1 MRAKDKPESSGKVDD
16 SLNTTRAELQHLQ
29 EIDVTLDAVQKAVEG
44 KTVDIAGYFRKD
56 GLLYRH
62 WVPRGQEEVMA
73 VDQIVLPKKC

>member
-1 MRAKDKPESSGKVDD
+1 MTRKQKRQERHQYGSVRAKDKPKSSGKVDG
-16 SLNTTRAELQHLQ
+16 SLNITRAELQHLQ

-62 WVPRGQEEVMA
+62 WVP
-73 VDQIVLPKKC
+73 